1 MKRFVVLISLA
12 VMLGVGA
19 IYFGSVSSASFVW
32 SISEGGQLLLPLI
45 AIAALVDSINPCA
58 ISVLLLTIAFLF
70 SLGRLRGSILKT
82 GLFYILGIFIV
93 YLLIG
98 LGILQALHI
107 FGIPHFM
114 AKVGAALLIALGAVN
129 LLNEFYPSFPV
140 KLGIPRSAHKK
151 MAELMER
158 GSVPTAFI
166 LGVFVGLCEFP
177 CTGGPYL
184 MVLGLLHDSPTYW
197 LGLGYLVLYNLIF
210 ILPLVVLLFI
220 ASDKVLL
227 TKVQEWKKTN
237 VRSMRLWGSIV
248 MILLG
253 LSIFMI

>member
-1 MKRFVVLISLA
+1 MKRFIALVSLA
-12 VMLGVGA
+12 VVLGVGA
-19 IYFGSVSSASFVW
+19 IYLGSVSSASFVW
-32 SISEGGQLLLPLI
+32 SISEGGQLLLPLV

-107 FGIPHFM
+107 FGVPHFM
-114 AKVGAALLIALGAVN
+114 AKVGAALLIVLGAVN
-129 LLNEFYPSFPV
+129 LLNEFYTSLPV

-210 ILPLVVLLFI
+210 VLPLVVLLFI
-220 ASDKVLL
+220 ASDKVVL
-227 TKVQEWKKTN
+227 TRVQEWKKTN
-237 VRSMRLWGSIV
+237 MRGMRLWGSIA

-253 LSIFMI
+253 LFIFMV

>member
-1 MKRFVVLISLA
+1 MKRFTVLVSLA
-12 VMLGVGA
+12 VLLGVGA
-19 IYFGSVSSASFVW
+19 IYFSSISSASFVW
-32 SISEGGQLLLPLI
+32 NISQGGQLLLPLV

-70 SLGRLRGSILKT
+70 GLGRLRSSILKT
-82 GLFYILGIFIV
+82 GFFYILGIFIV
-93 YLLIG
+93 YILIG

-107 FGIPHFM
+107 FGVPHFM
-114 AKVGAALLIALGAVN
+114 AKVGAALLIALGAVG
-129 LLNEFYPSFPV
+129 LLNEFYPSFPI
-140 KLGIPRSAHKK
+140 KLGIPHSAHKK
-151 MAELMER
+151 MAELMEK
-158 GSVPTAFI
+158 GSVPTAFV

-184 MVLGLLHDSPTYW
+184 VVLGLLHDSPTYW

-210 ILPLVVLLFI
+210 VLPLVVLLLI

-237 VRSMRLWGSIV
+237 VKGMRFWGSIA

-253 LSIFMI
+253 LFIFMI

>member
-1 MKRFVVLISLA
+1 MKRLIVLISL
-12 VMLGVGA
+12 VVFLGVGI
-19 IYFGSVSSASFVW
+19 IYFSSIFSTSFVW
-32 SISEGGQLLLPLI
+32 NISQGRQLFLPLV
-45 AIAALVDSINPCA
+45 AISALVDSINPCA

-70 SLGRLRGSILKT
+70 SFGRLRSNILKT
-82 GLFYILGIFIV
+82 GFFYILGIFIV

-107 FGIPHFM
+107 FGIPHCM
-114 AKVGAALLIALGAVN
+114 AKIGATLLIILGTVG
-129 LLNEFYPSFPV
+129 LLKEFYPSFPI
-140 KLGIPRSAHKK
+140 KLGIPHSAHKK
-151 MAELMER
+151 IAALIEKE
-158 GSVPTAFI
+158 SVPTAFV

-184 MVLGLLHDSPTYW
+184 MVLGLLHDNSTYW

-220 ASDKVLL
+220 ASDKGLL
-227 TKVQEWKKTN
+227 TKVQEWKKIN
-237 VRSMRLWGSIV
+237 VRGIRFWGSIV

-253 LSIFMI
+253 LFIFMI